1 MRRFGRQCRGQG
13 KVLVTVVR
21 QTEQQLLQLG
31 SSMATLAQAAQHSL
45 QRATHLAECQR
56 DRWARQLQ
64 AAVEAHHAISA
75 QSRRLTQG
83 KRLPHCKIVN
93 AYDGTIAP
101 ILKGKSNCPAQFG
114 RKPGLL
120 SEPTTGFIFATR
132 VPAGN
137 PSDPS
142 YVLPMIA
149 KVQRAMDRVSLSRRL
164 AIHSVAGDLGI
175 NDAALREALHAR
187 GILTVGIPQ
196 TIVPMPPSP
205 TQEEVRESLTAAGL
219 QRKRTPHQV
228 HLAFACGYSRPVVES
243 HIASLL
249 ARGAGHIRY
258 KGLQG
263 AVVQMG
269 MIVMAHNGTAM
280 VRIRQLQL
288 SKRAQKFRRLL
299 GLRHRKINQISA
311 SKN

>member
-1 MRRFGRQCRGQG
+1 MRRFGRQCRGHG
-13 KVLVTVVR
+13 KVLVTLVR

-31 SSMATLAQAAQHSL
+31 SPIAALAQAAQQGL
-45 QRATHLAECQR
+45 QRAPHLAEPQR
-56 DRWARQLQ
+56 DRLARHLQ
-64 AAVEAHHAISA
+64 AALAAQHAIST

-83 KRLPHCKIVN
+83 KRLHHCKIVN
-93 AYDGTIAP
+93 AYDGTVAP

-132 VPAGN
+132 VPVGN

-149 KVQRAMDRVSLSRRL
+149 KVQEAIDRVSLPRRL
-164 AIHSVAGDLGI
+164 AIHSVAGDLGV
-175 NDAALREALHAR
+175 NDAALRHALHAR

-196 TIVPMPPSP
+196 TVAPIPPSP
-205 TQEEVRESLTAAGL
+205 TQEEVRWSLTAAGL
-219 QRKRTPHQV
+219 HRKRTPHQV
-228 HLAFACGYSRPVVES
+228 HLAFACGHSRPVVES

-263 AVVQMG
+263 AVVQLG
-269 MIVMAHNGTAM
+269 MTVIAHNGAAM
-280 VRIRQLQL
+280 VRIRQRRL

-299 GLRHRKINQISA
+299 GLRHRNINQINS

>member
-1 MRRFGRQCRGQG
+1 MRHFGRQCRGHG
-13 KVLVTVVR
+13 KVLVPLVR

-31 SSMATLAQAAQHSL
+31 SPMAALAQAAQQGL
-45 QRATHLAECQR
+45 QRAPPLAEPQR
-56 DRWARQLQ
+56 DRLARHLQ
-64 AAVEAHHAISA
+64 VALEAQHAIST

-83 KRLPHCKIVN
+83 KGLHHCKIVN
-93 AYDGTIAP
+93 AYDGTVAP

-120 SEPTTGFIFATR
+120 SEPTTGFIFAPR
-132 VPAGN
+132 VPAGH
-137 PSDPS
+137 PRDPS

-149 KVQRAMDRVSLSRRL
+149 KVQEALDRVSLPRRL
-164 AIHSVAGDLGI
+164 AIHSVAGDLGV
-175 NDAALREALHAR
+175 NAAALRQALHAR

-196 TIVPMPPSP
+196 TVAPIPPSP
-205 TQEEVRESLTAAGL
+205 TQEEVRWSLTEAGL
-219 QRKRTPHQV
+219 HRKRTPHQV
-228 HLAFACGYSRPVVES
+228 HLAFACGHSRPVVES

-249 ARGAGHIRY
+249 SRGAGYIRY

-263 AVVQMG
+263 AVVQLG
-269 MIVMAHNGTAM
+269 MTVIAHNGAAM
-280 VRIRQLQL
+280 VRLRQLRL

-299 GLRHRKINQISA
+299 GLRHRNINQINN

>member
-1 MRRFGRQCRGQG
+1 MRRFGRQGRGQG
-13 KVLVTVVR
+13 KILVTVVR

-31 SSMATLAQAAQHSL
+31 SPIAALAQAAQHGL
-45 QRATHLAECQR
+45 QRITHLAEPQR
-56 DRWARQLQ
+56 DRLAKQLQ
-64 AAVEAHHAISA
+64 TAMEAHHAIST

-83 KRLPHCKIVN
+83 KRLHHCKIVN
-93 AYDGTIAP
+93 AYDGTVAP

-132 VPAGN
+132 VPAGH

-149 KVQRAMDRVSLSRRL
+149 KVQEAIDRVSLPRRL
-164 AIHSVAGDLGI
+164 AIHSVAGDLGV
-175 NDAALREALHAR
+175 NDAALRQALHAR

-196 TIVPMPPSP
+196 TVAPIPPSP
-205 TQEEVRESLTAAGL
+205 PQEEVRWSLTEAGL

-228 HLAFACGYSRPVVES
+228 HLAFACGHSRPVVES
-243 HIASLL
+243 HIASVLS
-249 ARGAGHIRY
+249 RGAGHVRY
-258 KGLQG
+258 TGLQG
-263 AVVQMG
+263 AVVQLG
-269 MIVMAHNGTAM
+269 MTVIAHNGAAM
-280 VRIRQLQL
+280 VRIRQLRL

-299 GLRHRKINQISA
+299 GLRHRNVKQINS

>member
-13 KVLVTVVR
+13 KILVTVVR

-31 SSMATLAQAAQHSL
+31 SPIAALAQAAQHGL
-45 QRATHLAECQR
+45 QRITHLAEPQR
-56 DRWARQLQ
+56 DRLAKQLQ
-64 AAVEAHHAISA
+64 TAMEAHHAIST

-83 KRLPHCKIVN
+83 KRLHHCKIVN
-93 AYDGTIAP
+93 AYDGTVAP

-149 KVQRAMDRVSLSRRL
+149 KVQEAIDRVSLPRRL
-164 AIHSVAGDLGI
+164 AIHSVAGDLGV
-175 NDAALREALHAR
+175 NDAALRQALHAR

-196 TIVPMPPSP
+196 TVAPIPPSP
-205 TQEEVRESLTAAGL
+205 TQEEVRWSLTEAGL
-219 QRKRTPHQV
+219 HRKRTPHQV
-228 HLAFACGYSRPVVES
+228 HLAFACGHSRPVVES

-249 ARGAGHIRY
+249 SRGAGHVRY

-263 AVVQMG
+263 AVVQLG
-269 MIVMAHNGTAM
+269 MTVIAHNGAAM
-280 VRIRQLQL
+280 VRIRQLRL

-299 GLRHRKINQISA
+299 GLRHRNVKQINS

>member
-1 MRRFGRQCRGQG
+1 MRRFGRQCRGHG
-13 KVLVTVVR
+13 KVLVTFVR
-21 QTEQQLLQLG
+21 QTEQQLLHLG
-31 SSMATLAQAAQHSL
+31 SPLAALAQAAQHDL
-45 QRATHLAECQR
+45 QRATPLTEHQR
-56 DRWARQLQ
+56 DRLAKQLQ
-64 AAVEAHHAISA
+64 VAVEAHHAIST

-83 KRLPHCKIVN
+83 KRLHHCKIVN

-142 YVLPMIA
+142 YVLPMID
-149 KVQRAMDRVSLSRRL
+149 KVQRAIDRVSLPRRL
-164 AIHSVAGDLGI
+164 AIHSVAGDLGV
-175 NDAALREALHAR
+175 NDATLRQALHTR
-187 GILTVGIPQ
+187 GILTVGIPR
-196 TIVPMPPSP
+196 IVAPLPPSP
-205 TQEEVRESLTAAGL
+205 TQEEVRGSLTAAGL
-219 QRKRTPHQV
+219 HRKRTPHQV

-249 ARGAGHIRY
+249 ARGAGQIRY

-263 AVVQMG
+263 AVVQLEMTV
-269 MIVMAHNGTAM
+269 IAHNGAAM
-280 VRIRQLQL
+280 VRIRRRQL
-288 SKRAQKFRRLL
+288 SKRARKFRRLL
-299 GLRHRKINQISA
+299 GLRHRNINQINN